1 MIFWIIF
8 ILFLVIIG
16 VALFKRETVKNE
28 DDSLMDH
35 EILEKFR
42 AQQQL
47 INEAKKEIKRFE
59 REKAKQERAEREKA
73 KQERAEQEKVEQERA
88 EQEKVEQ
95 ERAERE
101 RARRILEGS
110 PIYITHNKSLIDLA
124 VFFSL
129 VRINATLN
137 NHFSSERNTRSDSYE
152 VRMRTTYLIVIF
164 VSCLHTLSS
173 FQDLIRIES
182 LKDGLS
188 IKSKNLYR
196 SISSYMPYESTSTK
210 ELLEILNSSSTP
222 ELSDYFKD
230 DDLLLHSI
238 LYYRVCGIFSEIL
251 GSKASLSSTIWDKSI
266 KDIEYICKKLNDV
279 IISLFEDSHIK
290 DLLKKID
297 FDRKTISEIIEYF
310 SGYTGTCIEL
320 TSFIHRIEIKET
332 NEIDDLNFKDLK
344 NLMDGFDDG
353 YFDKE

>member
-73 KQERAEQEKVEQERA
+73 KKERAK
-88 EQEKVEQ
+88 QEKVEQ